1 MKKKKKLNLSSKAKT
16 LEKLSKILRSA
27 SIVPLIKF
35 SVDDYFRNNKKI
47 IEKIKFNF
55 KKEIIVRSSSSE
67 EDSKLTSNAGRFKSV
82 LNVKSNYDDIKKAIN
97 DVIKSYGKNFNRQ
110 EVFAQP
116 MLTNVSMSGVIFTSD
131 QDSLAPYYII
141 NYDINRNR

>member
-55 KKEIIVRSSSSE
+55 KK
-67 EDSKLTSNAGRFKSV
+67 
-82 LNVKSNYDDIKKAIN
+82 
-97 DVIKSYGKNFNRQ
+97 
-110 EVFAQP
+110 
-116 MLTNVSMSGVIFTSD
+116 
-131 QDSLAPYYII
+131 
-141 NYDINRNR
+141 